1 MNPNY
6 AIVVKQDLNKLL
18 SVGFIALVEKA
29 NWLLLINIVHKKNN
43 KLLICMDFQWL
54 NATTKKDPYP
64 LLFIEEV
71 LDEVM
76 GHEV

>member
-1 MNPNY
+1 
-6 AIVVKQDLNKLL
+6 
-18 SVGFIALVEKA
+18 VEKA